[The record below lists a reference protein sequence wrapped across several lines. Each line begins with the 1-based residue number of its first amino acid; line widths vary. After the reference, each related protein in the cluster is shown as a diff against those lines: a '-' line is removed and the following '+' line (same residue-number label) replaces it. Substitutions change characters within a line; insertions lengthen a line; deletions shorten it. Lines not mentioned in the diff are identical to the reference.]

1 MPIAPA
7 QDPPESYWGALP
19 TLEQVVDVSSADG
32 EAARPNRSLRED
44 VSPIVFG
51 GGILR
56 LGDGQYRDTS
66 EEKVKGLDSFRVVHL
81 ALSYGIN
88 AIDTSA
94 YYYPSEILLGR
105 ILRLLSPLHP
115 RSSYRL
121 LTKCGRYGPS
131 LEHFDY
137 SPKGV
142 RESVGK
148 SLKRLNT
155 SYLDQVLLHDV
166 EFVAEK
172 VGASHEQGFDARDAA
187 RCEASSLAVQ
197 KSLGLSAAS
206 WGTSYGPG
214 DTTVLGALRELFNL
228 KDEGLILNVGIS
240 GYPLPVLL
248 RISRLAYIEL
258 GRPLDCVLSYS
269 QDCLHS
275 DLLRAWKGLFE
286 MDQRQCEEQ
295 EECFAHEAS
304 LKAGGKREEKSALGA
319 HQDHLHPEQRPSESP
334 ARSSNTSRGS
344 PLPSVRP
351 EAADDPANSD
361 SDWLHSDDEHIS
373 APSALPSNGQAILN
387 GRSEAVQSNG
397 AVSRSIS
404 NGTGNGYVRG
414 NGAGPSSRQ
423 PQAKADQALS
433 MGQRDRDRIG
443 AKFYDAGYREGITAG
458 KESAIQSGFDE
469 AFEQVGAP
477 VGRRV
482 GRLRGR
488 TATLL
493 QFLSNLSAE
502 DQRMS
507 SNAPSSKERS
517 AQTQQLQTRL
527 RVLISE
533 LSRLKLAQLA
543 EPDYEA
549 LEHEGEHALGDG
561 EHQASTVVRETPSE
575 RKVRENILI
584 ELEDRA
590 DDLNQQVLSLAQ
602 GDASIVD
609 DASRT
614 SLAERNGKWTPPL
627 LLNGSPFS
635 MGLLTEGAV
644 PDWHPASQELKDACL
659 RAAQTLRSAS
669 NAPRDAALSG
679 REIVRGVHDVNA
691 PDLAQTALFYGLR
704 SAADWASG
712 DRALQVR
719 AKERSGPERH
729 HGTGFPT
736 LVGMATCDHVHAAI
750 QTMRV
755 LMART
760 SAQNSCETS
769 ATNGASNGERQ
780 SGALQDVAEGSKS
793 TERRRLLEQYDVL
806 EAAEKKVKDM
816 VRESGYADWSW
827 ASG

>member
-19 TLEQVVDVSSADG
+19 TLEQVLDVSSAAG
-32 EAARPNRSLRED
+32 EAARVRGGLAPWVRTADVNTSTRTEAYGINLSNHDVNDAAEPARGRPNRSLRED
-44 VSPIVFG
+44 ISPIVFG

-187 RCEASSLAVQ
+187 RHEGESTSGLALQ

-206 WGTSYGPG
+206 WGTSCGPG
-214 DTTVLGALRELFNL
+214 DAAVLGALQELFNL

-248 RISRLAYIEL
+248 RICRLAYIEL

-275 DLLRAWKGLFE
+275 DLLRAWRGLFE
-286 MDQRQCEEQ
+286 MDQRQ
-295 EECFAHEAS
+295 
-304 LKAGGKREEKSALGA
+304 
-319 HQDHLHPEQRPSESP
+319 
-334 ARSSNTSRGS
+334 
-344 PLPSVRP
+344 
-351 EAADDPANSD
+351 
-361 SDWLHSDDEHIS
+361 
-373 APSALPSNGQAILN
+373 
-387 GRSEAVQSNG
+387 
-397 AVSRSIS
+397 
-404 NGTGNGYVRG
+404 
-414 NGAGPSSRQ
+414 
-423 PQAKADQALS
+423 
-433 MGQRDRDRIG
+433 
-443 AKFYDAGYREGITAG
+443 
-458 KESAIQSGFDE
+458 
-469 AFEQVGAP
+469 
-477 VGRRV
+477 
-482 GRLRGR
+482 
-488 TATLL
+488 
-493 QFLSNLSAE
+493 
-502 DQRMS
+502 
-507 SNAPSSKERS
+507 
-517 AQTQQLQTRL
+517 
-527 RVLISE
+527 
-533 LSRLKLAQLA
+533 
-543 EPDYEA
+543 
-549 LEHEGEHALGDG
+549 
-561 EHQASTVVRETPSE
+561 
-575 RKVRENILI
+575 
-584 ELEDRA
+584 
-590 DDLNQQVLSLAQ
+590 
-602 GDASIVD
+602 
-609 DASRT
+609 SRT
-614 SLAERNGKWTPPL
+614 SHAERNGKWNPPL

-644 PDWHPASQELKDACL
+644 PDWHPAPQELKDACL
-659 RAAQTLRSAS
+659 RAAQSLLSAS
-669 NAPRDAALSG
+669 SAPHDAA
-679 REIVRGVHDVNA
+679 
-691 PDLAQTALFYGLR
+691 GL
-704 SAADWASG
+704 
-712 DRALQVR
+712 
-719 AKERSGPERH
+719 ERH

-760 SAQNSCETS
+760 SAQNSCETN
-769 ATNGASNGERQ
+769 AKNGASNGERQ
-780 SGALQDVAEGSKS
+780 SQALQD
-793 TERRRLLEQYDVL
+793 
-806 EAAEKKVKDM
+806 AAEKKVKDM
-816 VRESGYADWSW
+816 VRESGYVDWSW